1 MALIASPARD
11 PERNGSI
18 QEEMRWQ
25 GWVPSGQI
33 VEINNVRGNVRAEAA
48 EGDEIE
54 AVALKRGSGDPEQVA
69 IQVVEHKGGV
79 TICAVYPNAI
89 PAIRLIAVPV
99 TAAVFGLRPILVR
112 RLISAGRMGGAE
124 TSS

>member
-1 MALIASPARD
+1 MKLLAFLISSMALLAGPSREPIRSGLIQS
-11 PERNGSI
+11 GSI

-54 AVALKRGSGDPEQVA
+54 VVALKRGSGDPEQVA

-79 TICAVYPNAI
+79 TICAVYPDANRQHPFDCASR
-89 PAIRLIAVPV
+89 PA
-99 TAAVFGLRPILVR
+99 TAAAF
-112 RLISAGRMGGAE
+112 
-124 TSS
+124 